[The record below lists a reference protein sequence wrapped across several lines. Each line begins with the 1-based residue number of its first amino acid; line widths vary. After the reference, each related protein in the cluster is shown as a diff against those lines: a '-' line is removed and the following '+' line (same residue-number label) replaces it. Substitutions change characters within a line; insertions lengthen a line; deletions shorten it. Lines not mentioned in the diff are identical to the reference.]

1 MFPIKDHNPSH
12 KTPVVTYIIIFLC
25 SIAWFYELSLGSELD
40 NFFQSWA
47 LQPAEIVAGS
57 SLLTLITCMFLHGGW
72 MHIIGN
78 MLFLYIF
85 GDNLEAK
92 MWKMKFT
99 FFYLISG
106 LTASALQ
113 IYADPT
119 SMIPNI
125 GASGAIAG
133 VMWWYLLLYPKA
145 QVDTLIFMG
154 TFFRKI
160 TLPAYFMLGYW
171 FATQVFSGTA
181 SIWQF
186 STWGVA
192 YWAHVGGFVAGVLFV
207 IPYKFSKKT
216 YKKHV

>member
-12 KTPVVTYIIIFLC
+12 KTPIVTYIIIILC
-25 SIAWFYELSLGSELD
+25 SITWFYELSLGSELD
-40 NFFQSWA
+40 NFFQTWA
-47 LQPAEIVAGS
+47 LQPAEIVAGQ
-57 SLLTLITCMFLHGGW
+57 SLLTLITCMFLHWGW

-85 GDNLEAK
+85 WDNLEAR
-92 MWKMKFT
+92 MGHFKFIL
-99 FFYLISG
+99 FYLISG
-106 LTASALQ
+106 LVASALQ

-119 SMIPNI
+119 SLIPNVW
-125 GASGAIAG
+125 ASGAIAG

-154 TFFRKI
+154 AFFKKVS
-160 TLPAYFMLGYW
+160 LPAFFMLGYW

-181 SIWQF
+181 TIWQL

-192 YWAHVGGFVAGVLFV
+192 YWAHVGWFAAGVLFV
-207 IPYKFSKKT
+207 IPYKFMQKKYT
-216 YKKHV
+216 R